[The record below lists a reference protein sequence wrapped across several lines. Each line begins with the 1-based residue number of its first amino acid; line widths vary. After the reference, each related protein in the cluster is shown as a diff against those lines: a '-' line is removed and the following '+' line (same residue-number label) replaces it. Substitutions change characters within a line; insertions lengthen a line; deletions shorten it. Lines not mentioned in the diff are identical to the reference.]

1 MKSKRDIVRCINL
14 SILLTAVSLH
24 IMKEKELGEVVQSA
38 QGKVIC
44 SFEEEA
50 ESFFQSNTRSCIVSP
65 PPETEGE
72 EKRNNKTRQLAE
84 SKIER
89 FMALGVQPIKEDE
102 ISSAIIHCDVQSYCN
117 PPIITTEPKEKKGG
131 TLNKEHIKTTLPE
144 KTMDK
149 IPVKINKHLEP
160 SKAKA
165 KQKTAA
171 KIDSSKQDQCHVII
185 DEEETESHQTES
197 NQNKQKRETEKGK
210 QEAKKM
216 KVEAADVIEVKNE
229 EQEKKEEK
237 REQEVL
243 LSTKGT
249 KLEVPRKRKA
259 KSLPEPS
266 IKSEIPLFPS

>member
-1 MKSKRDIVRCINL
+1 
-14 SILLTAVSLH
+14 
-24 IMKEKELGEVVQSA
+24 MKEKELGEVVQSA
-38 QGKVIC
+38 QGKVVC

-50 ESFFQSNTRSCIVSP
+50 DSFFQNNTRSCIVSP
-65 PPETEGE
+65 PPETEDK

-89 FMALGVQPIKEDE
+89 FMALGVQPINEDE

-131 TLNKEHIKTTLPE
+131 TLNKEHIKTALPE
-144 KTMDK
+144 KIVDK
-149 IPVKINKHLEP
+149 TPVKIDKHLEP
-160 SKAKA
+160 SKTRA

-171 KIDSSKQDQCHVII
+171 KSSKQDQCHVII
-185 DEEETESHQTES
+185 DEEETESHQTDS
-197 NQNKQKRETEKGK
+197 NQNKQKRETETGK

-216 KVEAADVIEVKNE
+216 KVEASDVIEVKNE

-237 REQEVL
+237 KEQEVP

-266 IKSEIPLFPS
+266 IKSELPFFPS